1 MPGAGT
7 DKTKDWIERPGPVIV
22 LVEPQLGENIGAAA
36 RAMANFGLSRLR
48 IVKPRQGWP
57 SDKARMMATGAV
69 RILDG
74 AELYDTLAEAIAD
87 CSFVL
92 ASTARAHDQAKPVIG
107 AAEAAGEMAPR
118 IAAGETV
125 AVVFGRERNGLEND
139 EVALADRIV
148 TLPVNPAFASLNLA
162 QAVVIV
168 AYEWFK
174 LAGGALPFAMPE
186 KSPAAPKQQLLALF
200 AALEGELEKVEFF
213 RPPDKRE
220 TMQINLRNIF
230 TRMQLTQQD
239 IRTLHGVIMAIA
251 QGRKGPARGGVLDG
265 EQAELLRALLAE
277 HGSGRVPKE
286 RGPVRGL
293 ARLLRRNPTEAERTL
308 WQALVND
315 RRFCGRGFKRQ
326 TPVGAHICDF
336 VSFPL
341 RLVIDLVPAEEG
353 AAAAA
358 APKSGPGL
366 EAHGIRSSPCR
377 RLLSRAMSRACSMR
391 LGSCQPLS
399 AFTSAAMPARS
410 KPRSPPRREIS
421 RRAWRAPRALGRMQ

>member
-7 DKTKDWIERPGPVIV
+7 DRTKDWNAPPGPVVI

-48 IVKPRQGWP
+48 LVRPRQGWP
-57 SDKARMMATGAV
+57 NDKARMMATGAG

-74 AELYDTLAEAIAD
+74 AALYDTLEAAIAD
-87 CSFVL
+87 CGFVL
-92 ASTARAHDQAKPVIG
+92 ATTARAHDQAKPVIG
-107 AAEAAGEMAPR
+107 PAEAAAQMAPR

-125 AVVFGRERNGLEND
+125 AVLFGRERNGLEND

-174 LAGGALPFAMPE
+174 RASGEKLPFVMPE
-186 KSPAAPKQQLLALF
+186 KSAPAPKAQLLAFF
-200 AALEGELEKVEFF
+200 AALERELEKVEFF

-230 TRMQLTQQD
+230 SRMQPTQQD
-239 IRTLHGVIMAIA
+239 IQTLQGVIMAIA
-251 QGRKGPARGGVLDG
+251 EGRKGPARGGVLDG
-265 EQAELLRALLAE
+265 KEAEMLRTLLAE
-277 HGSGRVPKE
+277 HGAGRVPKE

-293 ARLLRRNPTEAERTL
+293 ARLLRRNPTEAERAL
-308 WQALVND
+308 WQGLVND
-315 RRFCGRGFKRQ
+315 RRFAGRGFKRQ
-326 TPVGAHICDF
+326 TPVGQHICDF

-341 RLVIDLVPAEEG
+341 RLVIDLVPADEG
-353 AAAAA
+353 AAAATA
-358 APKSGPGL
+358 
-366 EAHGIRSSPCR
+366 
-377 RLLSRAMSRACSMR
+377 RAN
-391 LGSCQPLS
+391 
-399 AFTSAAMPARS
+399 
-410 KPRSPPRREIS
+410 K
-421 RRAWRAPRALGRMQ
+421 RAWLAARDYAVTEVKASDVDASLADVLERLEQVIGKD

>member
-7 DKTKDWIERPGPVIV
+7 DRTKDWAQTPGPIVV
-22 LVEPQLGENIGAAA
+22 LVGPQLGENIGAAA

-48 IVKPRQGWP
+48 LVAPRQAWP
-57 SDKARMMATGAV
+57 NAKARMMAAGAD

-74 AELYDTLAEAIAD
+74 AELYDTLEAAIAD
-87 CSFVL
+87 CTFVF
-92 ASTARAHDQAKPVIG
+92 AATARAHDQAKPVVG
-107 AAEAAGEMAPR
+107 AAEAAASMAPR
-118 IAAGETV
+118 VAAGEPV

-139 EVALADRIV
+139 EVALADRIL

-174 LAGGALPFAMPE
+174 LASGAKLPFAMPE
-186 KSPAAPKQQLLALF
+186 KSAPAPKEQLLALF
-200 AALEGELEKVEFF
+200 GALERELEKVEFF

-230 TRMQLTQQD
+230 NRMQPTRQD
-239 IRTLHGVIMAIA
+239 IQTLHGVIMAIA
-251 QGRKGPARGGVLDG
+251 EGRKGPARGGVLDG
-265 EQAELLRALLAE
+265 AEAEMLRALLAE
-277 HGSGRVPKE
+277 HGGGRVLE

-315 RRFCGRGFKRQ
+315 RRFASRGFKRQ
-326 TPVGAHICDF
+326 TPIGPHICDF

-341 RLVIDLVPAEEG
+341 RVVLDLVPTGEE
-353 AAAAA
+353 AAAAKARADKRGWLAERGYRIIPVPASEIEADMA
-358 APKSGPGL
+358 ASL
-366 EAHGIRSSPCR
+366 ERIDQAIG
-377 RLLSRAMSRACSMR
+377 
-391 LGSCQPLS
+391 
-399 AFTSAAMPARS
+399 
-410 KPRSPPRREIS
+410 
-421 RRAWRAPRALGRMQ
+421 